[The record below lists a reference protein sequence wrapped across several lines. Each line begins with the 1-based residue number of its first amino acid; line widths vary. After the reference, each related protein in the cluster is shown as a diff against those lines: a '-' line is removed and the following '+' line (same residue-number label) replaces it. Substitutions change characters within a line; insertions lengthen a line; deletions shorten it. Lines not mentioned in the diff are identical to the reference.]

1 MIRHLLLDADGVVQ
15 DLPGGWRAALEPFL
29 GERSEEFVTD
39 LAMDEQACLRGEP
52 FLPVLADRLARF
64 EVEAPA
70 AEVYAAAWERIAADP
85 AVLALADRLRA
96 RGLGVHLATNQ
107 NPERASYMRR
117 ELGYGDRFDT
127 QFYSCELGVAKP
139 EAAYFQ
145 RILATVGCH
154 RRAGAVR
161 RRLGPQRRRRPGRPG
176 WPPSSGTSTT
186 GCRGCTSCSPRTALA
201 LKPSRRRRRGWPDW
215 RP

>member
-145 RILATVGCH
+145 RILATVDATADQVLFVDDSA
-154 RRAGAVR
+154 RNVAGAR
-161 RRLGPQRRRRPGRPG
+161 ETGLAAEQWHLDDGLPRLHEL
-176 WPPSSGTSTT
+176 
-186 GCRGCTSCSPRTALA
+186 LA
-201 LKPSRRRRRGWPDW
+201 AHGLA
-215 RP
+215 

>member
-15 DLPGGWRAALEPFL
+15 DLPGGWRSALEPFL
-29 GERSEEFVTD
+29 GERSEELVTE
-39 LAMDEQACLRGEP
+39 LATDEQACLRGEP

-64 EVEAPA
+64 EVEVPA

-85 AVLALADRLRA
+85 AVLALADRLRE

-117 ELGYGDRFDT
+117 VLGYGDRFDS

-139 EAAYFQ
+139 EAAYFE
-145 RILATVGCH
+145 RILATVDATADQVLFVDDSA
-154 RRAGAVR
+154 RNVAGAR
-161 RRLGPQRRRRPGRPG
+161 ATGLAAERWHLDDGLPRLRELCAAHGV
-176 WPPSSGTSTT
+176 
-186 GCRGCTSCSPRTALA
+186 A
-201 LKPSRRRRRGWPDW
+201 
-215 RP
+215 